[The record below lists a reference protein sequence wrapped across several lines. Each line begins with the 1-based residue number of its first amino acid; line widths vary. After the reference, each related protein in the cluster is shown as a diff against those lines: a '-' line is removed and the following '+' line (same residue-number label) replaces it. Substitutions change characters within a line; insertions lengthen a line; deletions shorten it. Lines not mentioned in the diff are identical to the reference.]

1 MNQTTTA
8 GIFRT
13 SLGEKEMKAKITD
26 CGDNFKSYTVNSRKD
41 CRGDTD
47 KAVYDFLEMFPGD
60 KCAKLGSVIAERI

>member
-1 MNQTTTA
+1 
-8 GIFRT
+8 
-13 SLGEKEMKAKITD
+13 MKAKITD